1 MKTEL
6 HHQWH
11 QLRRQWNANP
21 RLRILAAVVAL
32 ILLFSLLQNLYQL
45 QNKAQQESLRQ
56 LQRLQEVRQLSQEQ
70 HWQDYAVQAAQ
81 ALERLEQQLWHA
93 QSEGQAQAKLR
104 DVLQQALTRNGLEA
118 SRVNIT
124 SLPAEEGSLLQV
136 RAELSGDY
144 LPGAWQ
150 EFVHDVTHQNTA
162 ILIEFDNINRTNKRR
177 NHYRLGLH
185 AWFVL
190 GEDA

>member
-1 MKTEL
+1 MKSEL
-6 HHQWH
+6 HQQWQ
-11 QLRRQWNANP
+11 QLRRQWQANP
-21 RLRILAAVVAL
+21 RLRVLGAVVAL
-32 ILLFSLLQNLYQL
+32 ILLFSLLQNLYLVQS
-45 QNKAQQESLRQ
+45 KAQQESVRQ
-56 LQRLQEVRQLSQEQ
+56 WQRLQEVRQLSQEQ

-93 QSEGQAQAKLR
+93 ESEGQAQAKLR

-118 SRVNIT
+118 SRINIT
-124 SLPAEEGSLLQV
+124 SLPTDEAGLLQV

-150 EFVHDVTHQNTA
+150 EFVHDVTHQDTA

-190 GEDA
+190 REDT

>member
-1 MKTEL
+1 MKSEL
-6 HHQWH
+6 HHQWQ
-11 QLRRQWNANP
+11 QLRRQWQANP
-21 RLRILAAVVAL
+21 RLRVLGAVVAL
-32 ILLFSLLQNLYQL
+32 ILLFSLLQNLYLVQS
-45 QNKAQQESLRQ
+45 KAQQESVRQ
-56 LQRLQEVRQLSQEQ
+56 WQRLQEVRQLSQEQ

-93 QSEGQAQAKLR
+93 ESEGQAQAKLR